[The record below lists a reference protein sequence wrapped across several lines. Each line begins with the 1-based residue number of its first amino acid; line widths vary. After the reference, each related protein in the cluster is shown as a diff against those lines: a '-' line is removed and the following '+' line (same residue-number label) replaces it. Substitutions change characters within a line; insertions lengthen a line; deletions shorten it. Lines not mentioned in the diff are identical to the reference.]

1 MNKVCLLGRICAD
14 LELKTAGSNQYTRFN
29 LAVNR
34 KVSKDEEKKTDFIS
48 CVAWNKTAEIINKY
62 FKKGSQIAING
73 RISTGSYEKEDGS
86 KIYTSD
92 IVIEDF
98 DFVDKKEE
106 STEEKTDAEI
116 VADVVNNDPYEAMS
130 EKVANDEFELPF

>member
-14 LELKTAGSNQYTRFN
+14 IELKTTGDNKYTRFN

-48 CVAWNKTAEIINKY
+48 CVAWNKLAETISKY

-86 KIYTSD
+86 KVYTSD

-106 STEEKTDAEI
+106 TPEEKVEEVKT
-116 VADVVNNDPYEAMS
+116 DPYAAMG